1 MTTALERGREAFV
14 AHTWGDA
21 FRELAAAESEAPL
34 EIEDIER
41 LALAAYFTGHDDAS
55 ADAWTRAHHECLRRS
70 DPPRAAR
77 CALLHASGLLFRGD
91 MAPAM
96 GWIARGRRVL
106 EESGEACA
114 EEGTLLV
121 LTGLPMM
128 FGGDPVSAMEMFRQA
143 AEIAMR
149 FGDNDTLTMS
159 RLGLGQAR
167 CMTGSTTDGL
177 ALLDEVMVAVISG
190 EVMPLL
196 AGICYCATISIC
208 NELFDL
214 RRAREWT
221 DALTRWCDAQPDL
234 VPYRGNCLVHRCEIF
249 QLRGAWPD
257 ALNAAR
263 EACEWLSGPTTWDS
277 LGSAHYQLGEILRLR
292 GDFAEAEEAYRKASQ
307 VGREP
312 EPGLSLLRLAQ
323 GRVDVAAAAI
333 RRVLD
338 EATGPPSRAR
348 VLPAHVEIMLAA
360 HDVPSAQASAAELEQ
375 IAGSTNAPYLR
386 AVAAHASGAVLLGAG
401 NPRAALAKLREA
413 CNGWRDLEAPHEA
426 ARARVLLALACRA
439 VGDEA
444 TAQLEMDGAR
454 AAFEELGA
462 APDLERVAELL
473 GPRAGKPGGL
483 SPREVEVLR
492 LVAAG
497 KTNRAIANDLVL
509 SEKTVARHVSN
520 IFAKLGVPSRA
531 AATAY
536 AYEHDLV

>member
-1 MTTALERGREAFV
+1 MTTALERGRESFV
-14 AHTWGDA
+14 AQSWGDA
-21 FRELAAAESEAPL
+21 FRDLSAADEDSSL
-34 EIEDIER
+34 EIDDLER

-55 ADAWTRAHHECLRRS
+55 TDAWTRAHHESLRRS

-77 CALLHASGLLFRGD
+77 SALLHASGLLFRGD
-91 MAPAM
+91 MAPAT
-96 GWIARGRRVL
+96 GWIARARRVL
-106 EESGEACA
+106 DESGEACA

-121 LTGLPMM
+121 LTGLPIM
-128 FGGDPVSAMEMFRQA
+128 FGGDPTSAMDNFRHA
-143 AEIAMR
+143 AEIATR
-149 FGDNDTLTMS
+149 FGDNDSLTMS
-159 RLGLGQAR
+159 RLGLGQAL
-167 CMTGSTTDGL
+167 CMTGNTTDGM
-177 ALLDEVMVAVISG
+177 ALLDEVMVAVIAG

-196 AGICYCATISIC
+196 AGICYCATISAC

-221 DALTRWCDAQPDL
+221 DALTRWCDSQPDL
-234 VPYRGNCLVHRCEIF
+234 VPYRGNCLIHRCEIF
-249 QLRGAWPD
+249 QLQGAWPD

-263 EACEWLSGPTTWDS
+263 QACEWLSGPTSWDS

-292 GDFAEAEEAYRKASQ
+292 GDFAEADAAYGKARE

-312 EPGLSLLRLAQ
+312 EPGLSLLRLMQ

-338 EATGPPSRAR
+338 ETGDPSSRAKL
-348 VLPAHVEIMLAA
+348 LPAHVEIMLAA
-360 HDVPSAQASAAELEQ
+360 NDVPSARASADELSRM
-375 IAGSTNAPYLR
+375 AAFMRAPYVD
-386 AVAAHASGAVLLGAG
+386 AVAADAAGAVLLAEGEA
-401 NPRAALAKLREA
+401 RAALAKLREA
-413 CNGWRDLEAPHEA
+413 CNAWRDLDAPHQA
-426 ARARVLLALACRA
+426 ARVRVLLAQACHA
-439 VGDEA
+439 VGDEG
-444 TAQLEMDGAR
+444 TAGMELAAAR
-454 AAFEELGA
+454 AAFEALGA
-462 APDLERVAELL
+462 APDVELVTAL
-473 GPRAGKPGGL
+473 VEGPTKAAGGL

-497 KTNRAIANDLVL
+497 KTNRAIAKELVL